1 MQISAYLANPGGN
14 ITLLVLDAVSPEARA
29 DLAKRLMALPGFAIE
44 QVGYVTDPV
53 CGGDT
58 RLEMMGGELCGNAT
72 RSLGYLEGCL
82 RGKRARSLRVECSGV
97 SEPLEV
103 ELDYERETAFVRMA
117 PPLAVT
123 HIDFSGERF
132 PVVCFDGIAH
142 MIVAGERRA
151 ENFVLEAV
159 QALHAQ
165 TASAACGVMFLWKEQ
180 LVPAVWVRE
189 TGSLV
194 WEGSC
199 GSGSL
204 ACAVWR
210 ALTEGREKGCFHQ
223 PGGMLETR
231 ILRKNGVIRHCIMGG
246 AVTLSGRLTLTVE

>member
-1 MQISAYLANPGGN
+1 MQISVYLANPGGN
-14 ITLLVLDAVSPEARA
+14 ITLLVLDAVPPEARA
-29 DLAKRLMALPGFAIE
+29 ELAKRLMALPDLAIE
-44 QVGYVTDPV
+44 QVGYVTVPV

-82 RGKRARSLRVECSGV
+82 RGKRERSLRVECSGV
-97 SEPLEV
+97 SEPLDV
-103 ELDYERETAFVRMA
+103 ELNYERESAFVRMA
-117 PPLAVT
+117 PPLEVT
-123 HIDFSGERF
+123 NIVFSGERF

-142 MIVAGERRA
+142 MIVPGGRRA
-151 ENFVLEAV
+151 GSFVLEAV

-165 TASAACGVMFLWKEQ
+165 TASAACGVMFLRDEQ
-180 LVPAVWVRE
+180 LVPVVWVRE

-210 ALTEGREKGCFHQ
+210 ALTEGREKCRFHQ
-223 PGGMLETR
+223 PGGTLETHIQLEKGHVR
-231 ILRKNGVIRHCIMGG
+231 SCVMGG
-246 AVTLSGRLTLTVE
+246 AVTLSGPLTLKV

>member
-14 ITLLVLDAVSPEARA
+14 ITLLVLNVVPSEVRA
-29 DLAKRLMALPGFAIE
+29 DLAKRLMALPGLAIE

-82 RGKRARSLRVECSGV
+82 RGKRARTLRVECSGM
-97 SEPLEV
+97 SEPLTV
-103 ELDYERETAFVRMA
+103 ELDYEQKSAFVRMA
-117 PPLAVT
+117 PPLEVT
-123 HIDFSGERF
+123 HIDLGGERF

-142 MIVAGERRA
+142 MIVAGKRRS
-151 ENFVLEAV
+151 ESFVLEAV

-165 TASAACGVMFLWKEQ
+165 TASAACGVMFLREEQ
-180 LVPAVWVRE
+180 LVPVVWVRE

-210 ALTEGREKGCFHQ
+210 VLTEGNEKGCFHQ
-223 PGGMLETR
+223 PGGTLETR
-231 ILRKNGVIRHCIMGG
+231 IQLEQGVVRSCIMGG
-246 AVTLSGRLTLTVE
+246 GITLSELLTLKV

>member
-14 ITLLVLDAVSPEARA
+14 ITLLVLDAVPPEVRV
-29 DLAKRLMALPGFAIE
+29 DLAKRLMALPDLAIE
-44 QVGYVTDPV
+44 QVGYVTAPV

-82 RGKRARSLRVECSGV
+82 RGKRARTLKVECSGV
-97 SEPLEV
+97 SEPLAV
-103 ELDYERETAFVRMA
+103 ELDYERESAFVRMA
-117 PPLAVT
+117 PPLEVT
-123 HIDFSGERF
+123 HIDFKGEQF
-132 PVVCFDGIAH
+132 PVVRFDGIAH
-142 MIVAGERRA
+142 MIVSGERRS
-151 ENFVLEAV
+151 ESFVLEAV

-165 TASAACGVMFLWKEQ
+165 TASAACGVMFLRDEQ

-204 ACAVWR
+204 ACAVWL
-210 ALTEGREKGCFHQ
+210 ALTKGSEKGCFHQ
-223 PGGMLETR
+223 PGGVLETC
-231 ILRKNGVIRHCIMGG
+231 ILRENGVIRHCIMGG
-246 AVTLSGRLTLTVE
+246 GITLSERLSLNV